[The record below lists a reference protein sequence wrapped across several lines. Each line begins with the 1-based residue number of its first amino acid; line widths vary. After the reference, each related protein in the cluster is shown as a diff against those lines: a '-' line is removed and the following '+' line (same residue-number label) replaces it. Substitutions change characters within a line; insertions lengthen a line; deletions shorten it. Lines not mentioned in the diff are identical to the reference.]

1 MCIVNMI
8 GDFRVLVEECKAM
21 GKWEAFR
28 KYYSK
33 YPELWEKI
41 LGYLYMVNLE
51 GLEPMVETVDF
62 DSLLEQVEENVH
74 KIDEIERITQ
84 EVVEQLQFTEE
95 FDLYIG
101 VGLGHVSGMASLGS
115 KPTLYI
121 GVECIGDSELAYL
134 IPHEVNHMVR
144 GWRVQEI
151 RPNDFKERMI
161 TEGLGI
167 LYPILFNEE
176 VINEETLAKVLLMP
190 SERMVALLD
199 GEVELTRKVFEKME
213 FTLTPE
219 LMKEFFTY
227 KADEE
232 QPQLAGYFIGMRMI
246 QRLIEKGES
255 IQRLT
260 VMPADEMIAK
270 YQAIL

>member
-1 MCIVNMI
+1 MRIVNMI
-8 GDFRVLVEECKAM
+8 GDFRVLIEECKTT

-28 KYYSK
+28 NYYNK

-41 LGYLYMVNLE
+41 LGYLYMINLE

-62 DSLLEQVEENVH
+62 DSLLEKVEENVH

-84 EVVEQLQFTEE
+84 EVVEKLQFAEE

-101 VGLGHVSGMASLGS
+101 VGLGHVSGMASLGN
-115 KPTLYI
+115 KPILYL
-121 GVECIGDSELAYL
+121 GLECIGDSELAYL

-144 GWRVQEI
+144 GWSVQEI
-151 RPNDFKERMI
+151 HPNDFKERMI
-161 TEGLGI
+161 AEGLGT
-167 LYPILFNEE
+167 LYPILFNKEA
-176 VINEETLAKVLLMP
+176 INEETLAKALLIP
-190 SERMVALLD
+190 SERMAVLLNN
-199 GEVELTRKVFEKME
+199 EVELTRNVFEKME

-232 QPQLAGYFIGMRMI
+232 QSQLAGYFVGMRMI

-260 VMPADEMIAK
+260 VMPADEMIVK